1 MENIEN
7 ECQKFDIKGMGC
19 AACSAKIEKAVS
31 QMQGISS
38 CSVNLLTN
46 SMTTTG
52 PALAEEI
59 IKTVQNA
66 GYGATL
72 AKNDQSFEDFS
83 SNSETKAILKRLIYS
98 AGFLLVL
105 MYFSMGQMF
114 GLPLPKI
121 LSSPVAI
128 GVVQLVFSLIIL
140 IINKKFFITGFKG
153 FVHFSP
159 NMDTLVCLGSG
170 ISFFWSLFLLIL
182 MIFGKS
188 FGGHKIS
195 THDLYFESAA
205 MILVLISVGKLLE
218 SISKGKTTDAL
229 KSLIKL
235 SPQTATIIQN
245 QKEVSVAVENVKIDD
260 IFVVKPGE
268 LIPVDGIVIE
278 GSSTIDE
285 SALTGESLPVE
296 KEIGCNVSSG
306 TLNQSGFLKCKATK
320 VGKDTTINKIIQL
333 VSDASSSKAPIAKI
347 ADKVSGIFV
356 PSVIV
361 IAIITFVIW
370 ILVGQTVD
378 FALARGISVL
388 VISCPCALGLATPV
402 AIMVGNGK
410 GAKNG
415 ILFKTAQSLETAGKI
430 NTVVFDKTGTITN
443 GTPVVTDFVPS
454 SNLTENQ
461 LLQIALNLEIKSEH
475 PLAKAIVKNAEEKN
489 LVAQNIENFK
499 SFGGKGIS
507 GTFENS
513 EYVAGKW
520 DFVSTKIVK
529 KINPEVSE
537 IHNKCEKL
545 AAKGKTPLYFVKDG
559 DLLGAI
565 LVADTIKNDSK
576 KAISVLKQMNINVVM
591 LTGDNP
597 ITAKEIASQVGIEN
611 VVANILPEEKAN
623 QVSKLSENSKVAMVG
638 DGIND
643 APALATAYCGIAV
656 GAGTDVAIDAA
667 DIVLMKNT
675 LLDVPAAITL
685 SKKTLRNIK
694 QNLFWAFIYNI
705 ICIPL
710 AAGCLFLPF
719 GIILNPMIGAA
730 AMSLSSFCVVTNSL
744 RLNFAKIY

>member
-1 MENIEN
+1 MENI
-7 ECQKFDIKGMGC
+7 QKFDITGMGC

-31 QMQGISS
+31 QMQGIDS

-46 SMTTTG
+46 SMTTNG
-52 PALAEEI
+52 SALPEEI
-59 IKTVQNA
+59 IKTVENA
-66 GYGATL
+66 GYGASV
-72 AKNDQSFEDFS
+72 AKSSLSAENIF
-83 SNSETKAILKRLIYS
+83 SNSETKSILSRLIFS
-98 AGFLLVL
+98 SIFLIIL
-105 MYFSMGQMF
+105 MYFSMGQMLN
-114 GLPLPKI
+114 LPLP
-121 LSSPVAI
+121 LFLQNNFAI
-128 GVVQLVFSLIIL
+128 GTIQLIFSLTIL
-140 IINKKFFITGFKG
+140 IINKKFFITGIKG
-153 FVHFSP
+153 FIHLSP
-159 NMDTLVCLGSG
+159 NMDTLVCLGAG
-170 ISFFWSLFLLIL
+170 ISFLWSTFLFVM
-182 MIFGKS
+182 MIFGKT
-188 FGGHKIS
+188 FAGNKIS
-195 THDLYFESAA
+195 THDFYFESAA

-218 SISKGKTTDAL
+218 SISKGKTTNAL
-229 KSLIKL
+229 KSLMKL
-235 SPQTATIIQN
+235 LPKTATILQN
-245 QKEVSVAVENVKIDD
+245 EKEVTVSVENVKIDD

-268 LIPVDGIVIE
+268 LIPVDGIVID
-278 GSSTIDE
+278 GASTIDE
-285 SALTGESLPVE
+285 SALTGESIPVE

-356 PSVIV
+356 PSVIFV
-361 IAIITFVIW
+361 SIITFVVWW
-370 ILVGQTVD
+370 ILGHSVD
-378 FALARGISVL
+378 FALTRGISVL

-402 AIMVGNGK
+402 AIMVGSGK

-415 ILFKTAQSLETAGKI
+415 ILFKTAQSLESAGNI

-443 GTPVVTDFVPS
+443 GTPVVTDFVLS
-454 SNLTENQ
+454 SNLTENE
-461 LLQIALNLEIKSEH
+461 LLQIALDLEIKSEH
-475 PLAKAIVKNAEEKN
+475 PLAKAIVKKAEEKN
-489 LVAQNIENFK
+489 LVAKNIENFL

-559 DLLGAI
+559 DLIGAI

-597 ITAKEIASQVGIEN
+597 ITAKEISSQVGIEN
-611 VVANILPEEKAN
+611 VVANILPEEKAREIT
-623 QVSKLSENSKVAMVG
+623 KLSEKTQNANVAMVG

-710 AAGCLFLPF
+710 AAGCFFLPF
-719 GIILNPMIGAA
+719 GILLNPMIGAA
-730 AMSLSSFCVVTNSL
+730 AMSLSSFCVVINSL

>member
-1 MENIEN
+1 M
-7 ECQKFDIKGMGC
+7 
-19 AACSAKIEKAVS
+19 
-31 QMQGISS
+31 
-38 CSVNLLTN
+38 
-46 SMTTTG
+46 
-52 PALAEEI
+52 
-59 IKTVQNA
+59 
-66 GYGATL
+66 
-72 AKNDQSFEDFS
+72 
-83 SNSETKAILKRLIYS
+83 
-98 AGFLLVL
+98 
-105 MYFSMGQMF
+105 
-114 GLPLPKI
+114 
-121 LSSPVAI
+121 
-128 GVVQLVFSLIIL
+128 
-140 IINKKFFITGFKG
+140 
-153 FVHFSP
+153 
-159 NMDTLVCLGSG
+159 
-170 ISFFWSLFLLIL
+170 
-182 MIFGKS
+182 
-188 FGGHKIS
+188 
-195 THDLYFESAA
+195 
-205 MILVLISVGKLLE
+205 
-218 SISKGKTTDAL
+218 
-229 KSLIKL
+229 
-235 SPQTATIIQN
+235 
-245 QKEVSVAVENVKIDD
+245 
-260 IFVVKPGE
+260 
-268 LIPVDGIVIE
+268 
-278 GSSTIDE
+278 
-285 SALTGESLPVE
+285 
-296 KEIGCNVSSG
+296 SSG
-306 TLNQSGFLKCKATK
+306 TLNQSGFLKCKAIK

-361 IAIITFVIW
+361 IAIITFGIW

-430 NTVVFDKTGTITN
+430 DTVVFDKTGTITN
-443 GTPVVTDFVPS
+443 GTPVVTDFVLS
-454 SNLTENQ
+454 SNLTENE
-461 LLQIALNLEIKSEH
+461 LLQIALDLEIKSEH

-489 LVAQNIENFK
+489 LVAQNIEDFM

-559 DLLGAI
+559 DLVGAI

-611 VVANILPEEKAN
+611 VVANILPEEKEN

>member
-1 MENIEN
+1 M
-7 ECQKFDIKGMGC
+7 
-19 AACSAKIEKAVS
+19 
-31 QMQGISS
+31 
-38 CSVNLLTN
+38 
-46 SMTTTG
+46 
-52 PALAEEI
+52 
-59 IKTVQNA
+59 
-66 GYGATL
+66 
-72 AKNDQSFEDFS
+72 
-83 SNSETKAILKRLIYS
+83 
-98 AGFLLVL
+98 
-105 MYFSMGQMF
+105 
-114 GLPLPKI
+114 
-121 LSSPVAI
+121 
-128 GVVQLVFSLIIL
+128 
-140 IINKKFFITGFKG
+140 
-153 FVHFSP
+153 
-159 NMDTLVCLGSG
+159 
-170 ISFFWSLFLLIL
+170 
-182 MIFGKS
+182 
-188 FGGHKIS
+188 
-195 THDLYFESAA
+195 
-205 MILVLISVGKLLE
+205 
-218 SISKGKTTDAL
+218 
-229 KSLIKL
+229 KL
-235 SPQTATIIQN
+235 SPQTATILQN
-245 QKEVSVAVENVKIDD
+245 EKEVLVAVENVKIDD

-268 LIPVDGIVIE
+268 LVPVDGIVIE

-306 TLNQSGFLKCKATK
+306 TLNQSGFLKCKAIK

-356 PSVIV
+356 PSVIFV
-361 IAIITFVIW
+361 SIITFVVW
-370 ILVGQTVD
+370 LILGHSID
-378 FALARGISVL
+378 FALTRAISVL

-402 AIMVGNGK
+402 AIMVGSGK

-443 GTPVVTDFVPS
+443 GTPVVTDFVLS
-454 SNLTENQ
+454 SNLTENE
-461 LLQIALNLEIKSEH
+461 LLQIALDLEIKSEH
-475 PLAKAIVKNAEEKN
+475 PLAKAIVKKAEEKN
-489 LVAQNIENFK
+489 LVAQNIENFM

-507 GTFENS
+507 GTFEKS

-565 LVADTIKNDSK
+565 LVADTIKDDSK

-611 VVANILPEEKAN
+611 VVANILPEEKAREIT
-623 QVSKLSENSKVAMVG
+623 KLAEKTQNANVAMIG

>member
-1 MENIEN
+1 MENT
-7 ECQKFDIKGMGC
+7 QKFNITGMGC

-31 QMQGISS
+31 GMEQITS

-66 GYGATL
+66 GYGASL
-72 AKNDQSFEDFS
+72 AQNNISENDFS
-83 SNSETKAILKRLIYS
+83 SNSESKAILKRLIYS

-114 GLPLPKI
+114 GLPLPRF
-121 LSSPVAI
+121 LSSSVTI
-128 GVVQLVFSLIIL
+128 GLVQLVFSLTIL

-153 FVHFSP
+153 FVHFAP

-170 ISFFWSLFLLIL
+170 ISFLWSLFLLIL

-218 SISKGKTTDAL
+218 SVSKGKTTSAL
-229 KSLIKL
+229 KSLMKL
-235 SPQTATIIQN
+235 SPQTATILQN
-245 QKEVSVAVENVKIDD
+245 EKEVLVAVENVKIDD

-268 LIPVDGIVIE
+268 LVPVDGIVIE
-278 GSSTIDE
+278 GSSTVDE
-285 SALTGESLPVE
+285 SALTGESIPVE

-356 PSVIV
+356 PSVIFV
-361 IAIITFVIW
+361 SIITFVVW
-370 ILVGQTVD
+370 LILGHSID
-378 FALARGISVL
+378 FALTRAISVL

-402 AIMVGNGK
+402 AIMVGSGK

-443 GTPVVTDFVPS
+443 GTPVVTDFVLS
-454 SNLTENQ
+454 SNFTENQ
-461 LLQIALNLEIKSEH
+461 LLQIALDLEIKSEH
-475 PLAKAIVKNAEEKN
+475 PLAKAIVKKAEEKN
-489 LVAQNIENFK
+489 LVAKNIENFM

-507 GTFENS
+507 GSFENS
-513 EYVAGKW
+513 EFFAGKW

-559 DLLGAI
+559 NLIGAI

-611 VVANILPEEKAN
+611 VVANILPEEKAREIT
-623 QVSKLSENSKVAMVG
+623 KLSEKTQNANVAMVG

>member
-1 MENIEN
+1 MN
-7 ECQKFDIKGMGC
+7 
-19 AACSAKIEKAVS
+19 
-31 QMQGISS
+31 
-38 CSVNLLTN
+38 
-46 SMTTTG
+46 
-52 PALAEEI
+52 
-59 IKTVQNA
+59 
-66 GYGATL
+66 
-72 AKNDQSFEDFS
+72 
-83 SNSETKAILKRLIYS
+83 
-98 AGFLLVL
+98 
-105 MYFSMGQMF
+105 
-114 GLPLPKI
+114 
-121 LSSPVAI
+121 
-128 GVVQLVFSLIIL
+128 
-140 IINKKFFITGFKG
+140 
-153 FVHFSP
+153 
-159 NMDTLVCLGSG
+159 
-170 ISFFWSLFLLIL
+170 
-182 MIFGKS
+182 
-188 FGGHKIS
+188 
-195 THDLYFESAA
+195 
-205 MILVLISVGKLLE
+205 
-218 SISKGKTTDAL
+218 
-229 KSLIKL
+229 L
-235 SPQTATIIQN
+235 SPQTATILQN
-245 QKEVSVAVENVKIDD
+245 EKEVLVAVENVKVDD
-260 IFVVKPGE
+260 IFVIKPGE
-268 LIPVDGIVIE
+268 LVPVDGIVIE

-356 PSVIV
+356 PSVIFV
-361 IAIITFVIW
+361 SIITFVVW
-370 ILVGQTVD
+370 LILGHSID
-378 FALARGISVL
+378 FALTRAISVL

-402 AIMVGNGK
+402 AIMVGSGK

-443 GTPVVTDFVPS
+443 GTPVVTDFVLS
-454 SNLTENQ
+454 SNLTENE
-461 LLQIALNLEIKSEH
+461 LLQIALDLEIKSEH

-489 LVAQNIENFK
+489 LVAQNIENFM

-507 GTFENS
+507 GSFENS
-513 EYVAGKW
+513 EFFAGKW

-559 DLLGAI
+559 DLIGAI

-611 VVANILPEEKAN
+611 VVANILPEEKAREIT
-623 QVSKLSENSKVAMVG
+623 KLSEKTQNANVAMVG

>member
-1 MENIEN
+1 
-7 ECQKFDIKGMGC
+7 
-19 AACSAKIEKAVS
+19 
-31 QMQGISS
+31 
-38 CSVNLLTN
+38 
-46 SMTTTG
+46 
-52 PALAEEI
+52 
-59 IKTVQNA
+59 
-66 GYGATL
+66 
-72 AKNDQSFEDFS
+72 
-83 SNSETKAILKRLIYS
+83 
-98 AGFLLVL
+98 
-105 MYFSMGQMF
+105 
-114 GLPLPKI
+114 
-121 LSSPVAI
+121 
-128 GVVQLVFSLIIL
+128 
-140 IINKKFFITGFKG
+140 
-153 FVHFSP
+153 
-159 NMDTLVCLGSG
+159 
-170 ISFFWSLFLLIL
+170 
-182 MIFGKS
+182 
-188 FGGHKIS
+188 
-195 THDLYFESAA
+195 

-235 SPQTATIIQN
+235 SPQTATILQN
-245 QKEVSVAVENVKIDD
+245 EKEVLVAVENVKIDD

-268 LIPVDGIVIE
+268 LVPVDGIVIE

-306 TLNQSGFLKCKATK
+306 TLNQSGFLKCKAIK

-443 GTPVVTDFVPS
+443 GTPVVTDFVLS

-475 PLAKAIVKNAEEKN
+475 PFAKAIVKKAEEKN
-489 LVAQNIENFK
+489 LVAQNIENFM

-507 GTFENS
+507 GTFENF

-565 LVADTIKNDSK
+565 LVADTIKDDSK

-597 ITAKEIASQVGIEN
+597 ITAKEIASQVGIEK